1 MQTTPYA
8 QPFQDPY
15 DGVPLGI
22 EALVPF
28 PQPAAQPEKSL
39 DEDRPAARTV
49 VARGEW
55 RG

>member
-1 MQTTPYA
+1 MQTTPYLEA
-8 QPFQDPY
+8 PLDPY

-28 PQPAAQPEKSL
+28 PHAWAQPERIP
-39 DEDRPAARTV
+39 DEDRPAARAV
-49 VARGEW
+49 IARGEW